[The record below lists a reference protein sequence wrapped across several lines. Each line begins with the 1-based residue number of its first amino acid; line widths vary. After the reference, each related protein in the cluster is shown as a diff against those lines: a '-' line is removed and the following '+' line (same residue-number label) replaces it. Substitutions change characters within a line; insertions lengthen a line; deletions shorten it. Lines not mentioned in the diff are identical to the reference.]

1 MQFLLAHLQRCT
13 AHMEKLTFP
22 WHLLPSKDV
31 FPESTYL
38 CLLSKLIYHFS
49 LYKSSA
55 SLHHVSKEK
64 SHHAPTEE
72 QDGAAP
78 RLSGNSYS
86 SRPFARITNDFC
98 TSICLLGNRNNV
110 LFIKLVIEH
119 DNAIYW
125 LSSGAKNSCE
135 A

>member
-1 MQFLLAHLQRCT
+1 M
-13 AHMEKLTFP
+13 
-22 WHLLPSKDV
+22 
-31 FPESTYL
+31 
-38 CLLSKLIYHFS
+38 YHFS

-55 SLHHVSKEK
+55 NLHHVSKEK
-64 SHHAPTEE
+64 SHHTTPEE

-78 RLSGNSYS
+78 KLSGNSYTS
-86 SRPFARITNDFC
+86 QPFARITNDFC

-125 LSSGAKNSCE
+125 LSSGAKNYCE